1 MANSPHL
8 LQTRAKTA
16 ETPWVSDAPSVLVL
30 DDGELERLQQ
40 VLEQLGADF
49 VRLSGENIPPE
60 VESPRDLLITSGRR
74 AMSMPRVVPGARIAP
89 SPFWVCIYDQD
100 FRPLRERLRS
110 LGVHF
115 LIRGEVDAS
124 SVQLFLLQLLHR
136 GAERRRCRR
145 IPLHCEVE
153 LEVGND
159 QRKAQLVEISGDTC
173 RFVTDRD
180 IPGGACV
187 VLRLPPSL
195 TGGEPYDLTGRR
207 IRAAACE
214 SAVGEP
220 ALAIV
225 VGFQDLDAEVEALLE
240 ALLAGSQ
247 KGTQVTPL
255 ADEPMS
261 QTAAEEQEPSLDV
274 ASEQALP
281 ESWDRARDG
290 ERRGR
295 QRRVYDRRVE
305 ALRWSTDEGP
315 RVALGKDLSRSGVRV
330 VTSSR
335 PQVGAHVTLALY
347 GGPREEPVVV
357 EAEVV
362 RVVGAESSL
371 RFLSL
376 GRNEY
381 RQLEKLAGERPDFES
396 LQTDPEE
403 GLVVARLLP
412 GEGLPEH

>member
-1 MANSPHL
+1 M
-8 LQTRAKTA
+8 
-16 ETPWVSDAPSVLVL
+16 PSVLVL

-40 VLEQLGADF
+40 VLVRLGADF
-49 VRLSGENIPPE
+49 VRVTGDDIPSKVP
-60 VESPRDLLITSGRR
+60 SPRDLLITSGRR
-74 AMSMPRVVPGARIAP
+74 AMSMPRVVSDDANVPT
-89 SPFWVCIYDQD
+89 PFWVCIYDQD

-115 LIRGEVDAS
+115 LIRGEVEAS

-145 IPLHCEVE
+145 IPLRCEME
-153 LEVGND
+153 LEIGSD
-159 QRKAQLVEISGDTC
+159 RRKVQLVEISGETC

-180 IPGGACV
+180 IPSGV
-187 VLRLPPSL
+187 RVTLRLPPSL
-195 TGGEPYDLTGRR
+195 TGGESYDLAARR

-214 SAVGEP
+214 SAAGEP

-225 VGFQDLDAEVEALLE
+225 VGFRDLELEVKEQLG

-255 ADEPMS
+255 AEEPPPEP
-261 QTAAEEQEPSLDV
+261 APEQRESSSEDAPEPWD
-274 ASEQALP
+274 P
-281 ESWDRARDG
+281 ERDG
-290 ERRGR
+290 ERRSHE
-295 QRRVYDRRVE
+295 RRTYDRRVE
-305 ALRWSTDEGP
+305 ALRWSSDEGP

-335 PQVGAHVTLALY
+335 PQVGARVTLALY
-347 GGPREEPVVV
+347 GGPREEPVVI

-362 RVVGAESSL
+362 RVSGAESSL
-371 RFLSL
+371 RFLSSN
-376 GRNEY
+376 REQH

-396 LQTDPEE
+396 LQADPEE
-403 GLVVARLLP
+403 GLVVGRLLP
-412 GEGLPEH
+412 GESLAEH

>member
-1 MANSPHL
+1 MANSPHP
-8 LQTRAKTA
+8 LQTCGKTA
-16 ETPWVSDAPSVLVL
+16 EATWVSDAPSVLVL

-49 VRLSGENIPPE
+49 VRLSGEGIPPE

-74 AMSMPRVVPGARIAP
+74 AMSMPRVVSGAGTAP
-89 SPFWVCIYDQD
+89 NPFWVCIYDQD

-145 IPLHCEVE
+145 IPLHCEME
-153 LEVGND
+153 LEIGSD
-159 QRKAQLVEISGDTC
+159 QRKVQLVEISGETC

-180 IPGGACV
+180 IPGGASV
-187 VLRLPPSL
+187 ILRLPPSL
-195 TGGEPYDLTGRR
+195 TDGESYDLTGRR

-214 SAVGEP
+214 SSDGEP

-225 VGFQDLDAEVEALLE
+225 VGFRNLEAEVKAQLE

-261 QTAAEEQEPSLDV
+261 EAAPEEQEPSPDV

-281 ESWDRARDG
+281 ETWDPARDG
-290 ERRGR
+290 ERRR
-295 QRRVYDRRVE
+295 HQRRVYDRRVE

-335 PQVGAHVTLALY
+335 PRVGAHVTLALY

-362 RVVGAESSL
+362 RVDGAESSL
-371 RFLSL
+371 HFLNL
-376 GRNEY
+376 GKNEH

-396 LQTDPEE
+396 LQADPEE

>member
-1 MANSPHL
+1 
-8 LQTRAKTA
+8 
-16 ETPWVSDAPSVLVL
+16 VSHVPSVLVL

-40 VLEQLGADF
+40 VLVQLGADF
-49 VRLSGENIPPE
+49 VRVTGDDIPSKVP
-60 VESPRDLLITSGRR
+60 SPRDLLITSGRR
-74 AMSMPRVVPGARIAP
+74 AMCMPRVVSDSATLPK
-89 SPFWVCIYDQD
+89 PFWVCIYDQD

-145 IPLHCEVE
+145 IPLHCEME
-153 LEVGND
+153 LEAGND
-159 QRKAQLVEISGDTC
+159 RRKVQLVEISGETC

-180 IPGGACV
+180 IPGGV
-187 VLRLPPSL
+187 RVTLRLPPSL
-195 TGGEPYDLTGRR
+195 TGGESYDLAARR

-214 SAVGEP
+214 SAAGEP

-225 VGFQDLDAEVEALLE
+225 VGFRDLGLEVKEQLG

-255 ADEPMS
+255 AEEP
-261 QTAAEEQEPSLDV
+261 APEPTPEAREFSSDD
-274 ASEQALP
+274 AP
-281 ESWDRARDG
+281 ESSREPWDPERDG
-290 ERRGR
+290 ERRGHE
-295 QRRVYDRRVE
+295 RRAYDRRVE
-305 ALRWSTDEGP
+305 ALRWSSDEGP

-335 PQVGAHVTLALY
+335 PQLGAHVTLALY

-362 RVVGAESSL
+362 RVSGAESSL
-371 RFLSL
+371 RFLSPS
-376 GRNEY
+376 REQH
-381 RQLEKLAGERPDFES
+381 RQLEKLAGQRPDFES
-396 LQTDPEE
+396 LQADPEE
-403 GLVVARLLP
+403 GLVVGRLLA
-412 GEGLPEH
+412 GEGLSEH